1 MKNILHL
8 SCGVLILYIL
18 SVVCATVA
26 FANNVEIQYIN
37 AGTDRSYVVL
47 SDGSLYTWGEGRS
60 YTTLSYREGDPVRNI
75 PRKID
80 NGVAASGDT
89 SSSHISWVIRTD
101 GSFWYGSEKLLDQ
114 VVSCNGEYI

>member
-1 MKNILHL
+1 MLVVSKNLEKYLSSSQIVNMAFKLYVKGAEMKNILHL

-47 SDGSLYTWGEGRS
+47 SDGSL
-60 YTTLSYREGDPVRNI
+60 
-75 PRKID
+75 
-80 NGVAASGDT
+80 
-89 SSSHISWVIRTD
+89 
-101 GSFWYGSEKLLDQ
+101 
-114 VVSCNGEYI
+114 